1 MFVYRSNWML
11 YKKIKCCETHIQLK
25 NILITTSQNGLTGE
39 FDSLPGINMV
49 LRI

>member
-11 YKKIKCCETHIQLK
+11 YRKIKCCETRIQLK
-25 NILITTSQNGLTGE
+25 DILVTTSQSGLIGG